1 MRFLYFSVLVGLSL
15 SSQTI
20 SATSSNTGNND
31 SQSTENNSFLKSNT
45 TDLDHAVS
53 EIENILSQNNNSI
66 AAITLLIEK
75 YETVDDLLTGDE
87 EVTINNFTIGSDDIK
102 GIIGNLQDELEYEE
116 KLNSEALAIQ
126 DYSKKYP
133 SKKEVSIKT
142 SDLLKGELDLWNDLD
157 DTIDSDSVVIINGV
171 SYNSTSIAS
180 MIDSLEDQIDYLD
193 DENLVEIDK
202 NGTLSYVSDDEY
214 NAQVELNEATSTVSE
229 LIENNNNTSEDL
241 NQIIDE
247 LNLIIGLMNKVNAR
261 SVKITGV
268 NFNVYRIND
277 LIQDLQNQTAQLEHN
292 EEVYEETENNN
303 ELADDE
309 DFNVEDLLD
318 KWNELLADMVEG
330 VIGNIT
336 NATHGLNDA
345 KSEVANLTANIL
357 EMINIS
363 NSDDQDSDASTS
375 TNTDDEDSETTIL
388 SYFDF

>member
-1 MRFLYFSVLVGLSL
+1 MIMRFLYFSVLVGLSL

-247 LNLIIGLMNKVNAR
+247 LNLIIGLMN
-261 SVKITGV
+261 
-268 NFNVYRIND
+268 
-277 LIQDLQNQTAQLEHN
+277 
-292 EEVYEETENNN
+292 
-303 ELADDE
+303 
-309 DFNVEDLLD
+309 
-318 KWNELLADMVEG
+318 
-330 VIGNIT
+330 
-336 NATHGLNDA
+336 
-345 KSEVANLTANIL
+345 
-357 EMINIS
+357 
-363 NSDDQDSDASTS
+363 
-375 TNTDDEDSETTIL
+375 
-388 SYFDF
+388 